1 MNLQYCPPANT
12 IPFYQSAII
21 DSIPAGGAQ
30 SLSSEGQKAVASLK
44 SFMDQVK
51 LLKAERDA
59 LEGKFKAGGDV
70 EEIRFTK

>member
-1 MNLQYCPPANT
+1 M
-12 IPFYQSAII
+12 
-21 DSIPAGGAQ
+21 
-30 SLSSEGQKAVASLK
+30 ASLK

-70 EEIRFTK
+70 EEISKFTMSLPVDLTK